1 MRKRLVLLLLLKLSG
16 LWLHSAIAQSQ
27 LSFENYYS
35 MSSGSPLTV
44 MPVASFQGGKGFYAE
59 SRYNY
64 EELNTLSFYMGRT
77 FSKESKLSYS
87 ISPIAGVVIGQFN
100 GGSIGANI
108 SLGYKNFYLYS
119 QPQYTFAV
127 ENSVNNYVY
136 SWTDITYSPL
146 NWLSLGIS
154 LQHTKPNQSE
164 GFLES
169 GIVLEAAYKRFTFPV
184 YIFNP
189 QSNDRSIVFGA
200 NFEINFRKR
209 KSSERKSDPLEGVYP
224 VKILAANA
232 SAEDKNA
239 STEVAPKPAAQNV
252 VRVRRVNVI
261 LTEKV
266 ESGDPVQ
273 ALNSNKTLTKPTVVK
288 HVSAK
293 QGSLENSEVKDVAV
307 SEKAGNTIESIK
319 EVDKTQLFRGEEF
332 AENKTFTTYYA
343 LLLGPYKVKDDAI
356 TIQAKLASLF
366 SRDIKLYSEGS
377 QYKLRIAGFE
387 NQKDAEIF
395 SLNAKNEGSNATALI
410 IPYKIKNIDAI
421 PLKGSEKPFE
431 ATQIQ

>member
-16 LWLHSAIAQSQ
+16 LWLHNAIAQSQ

-35 MSSGSPLTV
+35 MSEGSPLTI

-64 EELNTLSFYMGRT
+64 EELNTLSLYMGRT

-100 GGSIGANI
+100 GGSVGANI

-127 ENSVNNYVY
+127 ENSANNYIY

-164 GFLES
+164 GFLEN
-169 GIVLEAAYKRFTFPV
+169 GFVLEAAYKRFTFPV
-184 YIFNP
+184 YVFNP
-189 QSNDRSIVFGA
+189 QSKDRSIVFGA
-200 NFEINFRKR
+200 NFEVNFRKK
-209 KSSERKSDPLEGVYP
+209 KSSERKSDPLEDVYP
-224 VKILAANA
+224 VNILAANA
-232 SAEDKNA
+232 GVEDKKMP
-239 STEVAPKPAAQNV
+239 EVPTKPAAQNV
-252 VRVRRVNVI
+252 VRVRRVNVV
-261 LTEKV
+261 LTEKAETSAAEKV
-266 ESGDPVQ
+266 VKPI
-273 ALNSNKTLTKPTVVK
+273 APAKPTIVSHSPVVK
-288 HVSAK
+288 K
-293 QGSLENSEVKDVAV
+293 GSPENSVTNEIKVLERPVNARKSS
-307 SEKAGNTIESIK
+307 SEME
-319 EVDKTQLFRGEEF
+319 KTQLLRRE
-332 AENKTFTTYYA
+332 AIENKTYTTYFA
-343 LLLGPYKVKDDAI
+343 LLLGPYKLKDDAI
-356 TIQAKLASLF
+356 NIQSKLTSIF
-366 SRDIKLYSEGS
+366 NRDIKLYTEGA
-377 QYKLRIAGFE
+377 QFKLRIAGFE

-395 SLNAKNEGSNATALI
+395 SLNATNEGSKAASLI
-410 IPYKIKNIDAI
+410 IPYKIKNIEAI
-421 PLKGSEKPFE
+421 PLKGSNKPFE